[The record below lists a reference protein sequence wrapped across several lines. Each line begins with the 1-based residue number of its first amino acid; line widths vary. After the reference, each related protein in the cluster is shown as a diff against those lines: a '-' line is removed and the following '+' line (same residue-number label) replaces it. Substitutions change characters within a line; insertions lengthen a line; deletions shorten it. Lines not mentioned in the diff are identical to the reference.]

1 MASSPPG
8 SALSPPQPHHLS
20 LPKKRPS
27 ISLPPNQP
35 SHKRRKPSS
44 ASASAHP
51 LRQTSFPP
59 PDRGDSRAYSPDTVD
74 SRAIYS
80 PTSRRSESLDVDD
93 EINST
98 VSGRT
103 GGGGDGAKG
112 KKPRGEKRAGRGR
125 VGRPPKPRGDT
136 ASLID
141 GETSGRKGTSTHA
154 GQADE
159 AAGAAGDDGGEEGDN
174 DDDDDDADT
183 NTLEGGKLTRAAM
196 ELDKER
202 RAMFTNLTTLLNPHH
217 EQLFAQYLQV
227 HLDKAKVRRL
237 TNQTLSQSVPA
248 SVVTT
253 INSYT
258 KIFVGELVDR
268 AREVQKE
275 WLAAAETLPTGDKNE
290 EAFGKDGEGEPKVR
304 ERDRGPLL
312 PDHLREALRRYKGGR
327 EGGTVGFTG
336 LSLEGRENTSV
347 RNGGRRLFR

>member
-1 MASSPPG
+1 M
-8 SALSPPQPHHLS
+8 
-20 LPKKRPS
+20 
-27 ISLPPNQP
+27 
-35 SHKRRKPSS
+35 
-44 ASASAHP
+44 
-51 LRQTSFPP
+51 
-59 PDRGDSRAYSPDTVD
+59 
-74 SRAIYS
+74 
-80 PTSRRSESLDVDD
+80 
-93 EINST
+93 
-98 VSGRT
+98 SGRA
-103 GGGGDGAKG
+103 DGAKA
-112 KKPRGEKRAGRGR
+112 KKPRGEKKPGKGR
-125 VGRPPKPRGDT
+125 VGRPPKSRGDT
-136 ASLID
+136 ASLVD
-141 GETSGRKGTSTHA
+141 GESNARKAVSTHA

-159 AAGAAGDDGGEEGDN
+159 AAGEEGGEEGEDEE
-174 DDDDDDADT
+174 DDDADT

-202 RAMFTNLTTLLNPHH
+202 KAVFTNLTSLLNPHH

-227 HLDKAKVRRL
+227 HLDKSKVRRL

-275 WLAAAETLPTGDKNE
+275 WLAAAETLPTGEKNE
-290 EAFGKDGEGEPKVR
+290 EGFGRDGEGEPKVR

-312 PDHLREALRRYKGGR
+312 PDHLREALRRYKTGR

-336 LSLEGRENTSV
+336 LSLEGKERVSV